1 MDEIKVFNSEEFGS
15 VRTVTINSEPY
26 FVGKDV
32 ADILEYQNGSR
43 DITRHVDEEDIQR
56 VRVFDGTQNRAMLLV
71 NESGL
76 YSLVMSSKLPNAKK
90 FKRWVTSEVLPTI
103 RKYGMYAVDE
113 LVNNPDLL
121 IKVATELKQ
130 EREQNARLTKKIEED
145 KPLVEFATYISESA
159 DTIDMSEMAKVI
171 NSDITPMGRN
181 RLIALLKDNDVLMES
196 NLPYQKY
203 IDNGYFEVVECPK
216 NTVSG
221 TRVFLKTVVTGKG
234 QIWLIDKFRK
244 GILK

>member
-1 MDEIKVFNSEEFGS
+1 MSELQIFNSEEFGQ
-15 VRTVTINSEPY
+15 VRTITIDNEPY

-56 VRVFDGTQNRAMLLV
+56 VMVFDGTQNRAMLLI

-130 EREQNARLTKKIEED
+130 SREENARLSQTIEEQ
-145 KPLVEFATYISESA
+145 KPLVDFATSIYESA

-203 IDNGYFEVVECPK
+203 IDSGYFEVAECPK
-216 NTVSG
+216 NTVKG
-221 TRVFLKTVVTGKG
+221 TMVFLKTVVTGKG
-234 QIWLIDKFRK
+234 QVWLIDKFRK